1 MRRISHSPLS
11 WHLRRVALVD
21 YRGQIV
27 FCTYVL
33 PTNPVTDYRT
43 STTGIQASDL
53 HPGAFDRACFHYTA
67 VHPATRPEQTTRC
80 PGKTSS
86 SASHSSSWA
95 RLSWVTRSGKICQVS
110 TCARRSACFGGACT
124 DSFGSFSSVLGIR
137 HPAVATR
144 DVALYQ
150 PFRNAL
156 RSPNHVV
163 GLQTL
168 MWHLMRR
175 RVQENHVCPVR
186 PSPLC
191 SRGGTGVLRKWCGQ
205 LENARASLDLYRS
218 YSNEWEGAIST
229 GQWPSHLPPSTFSR
243 CYQ

>member
-1 MRRISHSPLS
+1 MSQQKFPVPPADKFLALS
-11 WHLRRVALVD
+11 TTSVGCGPGGGTPMIARVALVD
-21 YRGQIV
+21 YRGQTV

-43 STTGIQASDL
+43 NTTGIQASDL
-53 HPGAFDRACFHYTA
+53 TPDNAMPWKEVQQRVAQLIT
-67 VHPATRPEQTTRC
+67 
-80 PGKTSS
+80 
-86 SASHSSSWA
+86 
-95 RLSWVTRSGKICQVS
+95 GKIIVGHTLWQ
-110 TCARRSACFGGACT
+110 
-124 DSFGSFSSVLGIR
+124 DLSVLGIR

-175 RVQENHVCPVR
+175 RVQENHVCP
-186 PSPLC
+186 
-191 SRGGTGVLRKWCGQ
+191 
-205 LENARASLDLYRS
+205 LENARAALDLYRS
-218 YSNEWEGAIST
+218 CSNEWEGAIAV
-229 GQWPSHLPPSTFSR
+229 GQWPSQLPPSTFSR

>member
-1 MRRISHSPLS
+1 MIA
-11 WHLRRVALVD
+11 RVALVD

-27 FCTYVL
+27 FSTYVL

-43 STTGIQASDL
+43 SQTGIQASDL
-53 HPGAFDRACFHYTA
+53 QPDNALPWKDVQQRVAQFIRD
-67 VHPATRPEQTTRC
+67 
-80 PGKTSS
+80 
-86 SASHSSSWA
+86 
-95 RLSWVTRSGKICQVS
+95 KIIVGHTLWQ
-110 TCARRSACFGGACT
+110 
-124 DSFGSFSSVLGIR
+124 DLSVLGIR

-175 RVQENHVCPVR
+175 RVQENHVCP
-186 PSPLC
+186 
-191 SRGGTGVLRKWCGQ
+191 
-205 LENARASLDLYRS
+205 LENARAALDLYRS
-218 YSNEWEGAIST
+218 YSAEWEGSIAN

>member
-1 MRRISHSPLS
+1 MSQQKFPVPPADKFLGLS
-11 WHLRRVALVD
+11 TTSVGCGPGGGTPMIARVALVD

-27 FCTYVL
+27 FCTYVF

-53 HPGAFDRACFHYTA
+53 REENTMPWKEVQQRVAQLIA
-67 VHPATRPEQTTRC
+67 
-80 PGKTSS
+80 
-86 SASHSSSWA
+86 
-95 RLSWVTRSGKICQVS
+95 GKIIVGHTLWQ
-110 TCARRSACFGGACT
+110 
-124 DSFGSFSSVLGIR
+124 DLSVLGIR

-175 RVQENHVCPVR
+175 RVQENHVCP
-186 PSPLC
+186 
-191 SRGGTGVLRKWCGQ
+191 

-218 YSNEWEGAIST
+218 HSNEWEGAVAI